1 MKPLS
6 QRWLWFFSFF
16 AIALSI
22 TLPIAVSSRAS
33 EPSDDPSLKKATI
46 DGNGPGWVTLG
57 EKDFVPVNGAP
68 DTWSWKDGILHDT
81 GKPTGVMRTQKE
93 YTNFELVGEWNF
105 EEPGGNSG
113 FFVWTA
119 PEALK
124 DLKPGQLPTRGFEVQ
139 VLDHAFKTQWE
150 QKNKAKAT
158 WFTTNG
164 DVFKVGTATWK
175 PFTPTSPDGSRSF
188 PRKNLSK
195 AAGEWNH
202 YYVRAINGE
211 IRLWVNGEEVSGG
224 NHCDPKTGYLCIEAE
239 GAPINYKNIR
249 LRELP

>member
-6 QRWLWFFSFF
+6 QRCLWFCNLIAIAVS
-16 AIALSI
+16 IALSAA
-22 TLPIAVSSRAS
+22 TPIHAA
-33 EPSDDPSLKKATI
+33 EPNDDPSLKKATI
-46 DGNGPGWVTLG
+46 DGNGPGWVALG

-68 DTWSWKDGILHDT
+68 DTWSWKDGVLHDT
-81 GKPTGVMRTQKE
+81 GKPIGVMRTQKE

-105 EEPGGNSG
+105 EEPAGNSG

-124 DLKPGQLPTRGFEVQ
+124 GLKPGELPKRGFEVQ
-139 VLDHAFKTQWE
+139 VLDHAFKAQFEKKTG
-150 QKNKAKAT
+150 KKSD

-175 PFTPTSPDGSRSF
+175 PFPPTSPDGSRSF

-224 NHCDPKTGYLCIEAE
+224 NNCDPKTGYLCIEAE
-239 GAPINYKNIR
+239 GAPIEYKNLRI
-249 LRELP
+249 RELP